1 MDQIFVQGGKKLR
14 GSIKISG
21 AKNAAL
27 PILVLGLLSNDTC
40 VVQNVPNL
48 QDINTMKQLLKSL
61 GVEIRFEENKLFM
74 NLSTLNSYKAKYDLV
89 RKMRASILV
98 LGPLLAKFGKAEVS
112 LPGGCAI
119 GSRPVDM
126 HLSALEKMGA
136 KIKIEDGYIKGMVSG
151 NSLKAAKISFSR
163 ISVGA
168 TENTIMAASLASGT
182 TFIEN
187 AAIEPEIDDLI
198 EVLIKM
204 GAKISKTKPG
214 CIEITGVKKLSGF
227 EHTIM
232 PDRIEAGTYAIAA
245 AITGGKLELIDAP
258 NNNLKALIDYLRKIG
273 VNIVKY
279 SDGIEVDAPEKL
291 SSSNLTTEVY
301 PGFPTDLQ
309 AQAMAL
315 MTISEGVSSMEEQIF
330 ENRFMHVSELLRFG
344 ANIKITGNKAVI
356 KGTKN
361 LNGAQ
366 VMATDLRASS
376 SLVLAGLRAEGETVI
391 NRIYHLDRGYEN
403 LVQKLSQCGAVIK
416 RVKKN

>member
-151 NSLKAAKISFSR
+151 TSLKAAKISFSR

-187 AAIEPEIDDLI
+187 AAI
-198 EVLIKM
+198 
-204 GAKISKTKPG
+204 
-214 CIEITGVKKLSGF
+214 
-227 EHTIM
+227 
-232 PDRIEAGTYAIAA
+232 
-245 AITGGKLELIDAP
+245 
-258 NNNLKALIDYLRKIG
+258 
-273 VNIVKY
+273 
-279 SDGIEVDAPEKL
+279 
-291 SSSNLTTEVY
+291 
-301 PGFPTDLQ
+301 
-309 AQAMAL
+309 
-315 MTISEGVSSMEEQIF
+315 
-330 ENRFMHVSELLRFG
+330 
-344 ANIKITGNKAVI
+344 
-356 KGTKN
+356 
-361 LNGAQ
+361 
-366 VMATDLRASS
+366 
-376 SLVLAGLRAEGETVI
+376 
-391 NRIYHLDRGYEN
+391 
-403 LVQKLSQCGAVIK
+403 
-416 RVKKN
+416 

>member
-168 TENTIMAASLASGT
+168 TENTIMAATLASGT
-182 TFIEN
+182 T
-187 AAIEPEIDDLI
+187 
-198 EVLIKM
+198 
-204 GAKISKTKPG
+204 S
-214 CIEITGVKKLSGF
+214 
-227 EHTIM
+227 
-232 PDRIEAGTYAIAA
+232 
-245 AITGGKLELIDAP
+245 
-258 NNNLKALIDYLRKIG
+258 
-273 VNIVKY
+273 
-279 SDGIEVDAPEKL
+279 
-291 SSSNLTTEVY
+291 
-301 PGFPTDLQ
+301 
-309 AQAMAL
+309 
-315 MTISEGVSSMEEQIF
+315 VSYT
-330 ENRFMHVSELLRFG
+330 H
-344 ANIKITGNKAVI
+344 
-356 KGTKN
+356 
-361 LNGAQ
+361 
-366 VMATDLRASS
+366 LRAH
-376 SLVLAGLRAEGETVI
+376 ET
-391 NRIYHLDRGYEN
+391 
-403 LVQKLSQCGAVIK
+403 
-416 RVKKN
+416 

>member
-61 GVEIRFEENKLFM
+61 GVEIRFEENKLFI
-74 NLSTLNSYKAKYDLV
+74 NLSALNSNKAKYDLV

-151 NSLKAAKISFSR
+151 TSLKAAKISFSR

-187 AAIEPEIDDLI
+187 AAI
-198 EVLIKM
+198 
-204 GAKISKTKPG
+204 
-214 CIEITGVKKLSGF
+214 
-227 EHTIM
+227 
-232 PDRIEAGTYAIAA
+232 
-245 AITGGKLELIDAP
+245 
-258 NNNLKALIDYLRKIG
+258 
-273 VNIVKY
+273 
-279 SDGIEVDAPEKL
+279 
-291 SSSNLTTEVY
+291 
-301 PGFPTDLQ
+301 
-309 AQAMAL
+309 
-315 MTISEGVSSMEEQIF
+315 
-330 ENRFMHVSELLRFG
+330 
-344 ANIKITGNKAVI
+344 
-356 KGTKN
+356 
-361 LNGAQ
+361 
-366 VMATDLRASS
+366 
-376 SLVLAGLRAEGETVI
+376 
-391 NRIYHLDRGYEN
+391 
-403 LVQKLSQCGAVIK
+403 
-416 RVKKN
+416 